1 MALEKGYGFTIDQ
14 AEEGDKI
21 TRPESLKAAMILE
34 AEDIDDDE
42 FERLDRLKKMG
53 ETTTEENDM
62 INKHYRQI
70 ELAAEELDEKQLK
83 YFLSNEGA
91 LERFLALID
100 LENKWTEDTAKCY
113 NLVEKVGLAKDLMEA
128 LGFSSVV
135 DDGRIEQETFMMNF
149 VIKVLENPRFKHIKR
164 INELFGLSKK
174 SRPSTDMTV
183 QRMVNWVNRIM
194 KTFSLELKMEKGSG
208 DIYINHLGDIVELV
222 RRKNATGRY
231 YEDEGNLL
239 NLKRRPAPR
248 DIDTSML
255 DVFIDDD
262 GDDVHEQP
270 MVEVPSQVQAQVQVQ
285 VQAARSEPG
294 YHGNLDLNIDE
305 DDAADEPIVK
315 KEPQVLEKQQ
325 RAAIKPKKE
334 RSSRFIPDFDW

>member
-1 MALEKGYGFTIDQ
+1 M
-14 AEEGDKI
+14 
-21 TRPESLKAAMILE
+21 
-34 AEDIDDDE
+34 
-42 FERLDRLKKMG
+42 
-53 ETTTEENDM
+53 
-62 INKHYRQI
+62 
-70 ELAAEELDEKQLK
+70 
-83 YFLSNEGA
+83 
-91 LERFLALID
+91 
-100 LENKWTEDTAKCY
+100 
-113 NLVEKVGLAKDLMEA
+113 
-128 LGFSSVV
+128 

-248 DIDTSML
+248 DID
-255 DVFIDDD
+255 
-262 GDDVHEQP
+262 
-270 MVEVPSQVQAQVQVQ
+270 
-285 VQAARSEPG
+285 
-294 YHGNLDLNIDE
+294 
-305 DDAADEPIVK
+305 
-315 KEPQVLEKQQ
+315 
-325 RAAIKPKKE
+325 
-334 RSSRFIPDFDW
+334 